1 MRRWS
6 FVMPTL
12 LIIAVLLGILVLAVL
27 YLIMIYN
34 RLVSLKHEVAKAW
47 SNIDVLLRQ
56 RHDELPKLVETCKRY
71 LRHERETLSQ
81 VMLARAGVSAA
92 LDQHN
97 VGALGAA
104 ESGLRRSL
112 VNLLAVAEAYPALK
126 ADESFRRLETRI
138 TNLET
143 EIADRREFYNESVNS
158 NNVRLEQFP
167 DVIVAQLFLFRPFE
181 LLRFEDAEI
190 GDVDLR
196 ALFV

>member
-1 MRRWS
+1 
-6 FVMPTL
+6 MPTL

>member
-1 MRRWS
+1 MAI
-6 FVMPTL
+6 L
-12 LIIAVLLGILVLAVL
+12 LIITVLLATLALGVLC
-27 YLIMIYN
+27 LIVIYN
-34 RLVSLKHEVAKAW
+34 RLVGLKHEVQKAW

-71 LRHERETLSQ
+71 LEHERETLSQ

-92 LDQHN
+92 LDGRDL
-97 VGALGAA
+97 GALGAA
-104 ESGLRRSL
+104 ETGLRKSL
-112 VNLLAVAEAYPALK
+112 FNLLAVAEAYPELK

-143 EIADRREFYNESVNS
+143 EIADRREFYNDSVNR

-167 DVIVAQLFLFRPFE
+167 DVIIAQLFLFTPFE
-181 LLRFEDAEI
+181 LLRFQDQETE
-190 GDVDLR
+190 DVDLR

>member
-1 MRRWS
+1 
-6 FVMPTL
+6 MPTL
-12 LIIAVLLGILVLAVL
+12 LIIGILLALFVLGVL
-27 YLIMIYN
+27 YLIVIYN

-71 LRHERETLSQ
+71 LQHERETLSQ
-81 VMLARAGVSAA
+81 VMLARAGVSVA
-92 LDQHN
+92 LDRHD

-104 ESGLRRSL
+104 ESGLRKSL
-112 VNLLAVAEAYPALK
+112 FNLLAVAEAYPALK

-143 EIADRREFYNESVNS
+143 EIADRREFYNDSVNS

-167 DVIVAQLFLFRPFE
+167 DVIVAQLFLFKPFE
-181 LLRFEDAEI
+181 LLRFDEAETR
-190 GDVDLR
+190 DVDFR
-196 ALFV
+196 TLFA

>member
-27 YLIMIYN
+27 YLIIIYN